1 MNTIECTVDLKPFSV
16 SRTHNI
22 SVAHQ
27 ECDISIL
34 EEIYV
39 VPHKRIVRCRVGTP
53 CQVRGLGGSKVNT
66 LRPSGF
72 GSHHVCILTDRVYE
86 KNGETTRT

>member
-1 MNTIECTVDLKPFSV
+1 MNTVECAVDLQPISV
-16 SRTHNI
+16 SRTHNT
-22 SVAHQ
+22 SVTHQ

-34 EEIYV
+34 EEIFV

-53 CQVRGLGGSKVNT
+53 CQVRELGGSKVNT

-72 GSHHVCILTDRVYE
+72 GRHHVRI
-86 KNGETTRT
+86 